1 MKMKLTQLFF
11 ELGRMSNDPLLWR
24 QTLLRFLKDSFDVR
38 MVVLAERPIS
48 AQGMISRDGLT
59 FISSDHAPKEQS
71 IHQESVKRVKQ
82 QGDFLDNPFYLSKAL
97 SGRETIGFSGY
108 ELLGEEAYTRN
119 PFVQD
124 MLNKVNCGDGL
135 LLAHRQERSQIE
147 IHLFKSLDAA
157 QFKQLEI
164 KAGKALNENLQ
175 EIYDQ
180 LPPLSKPS
188 MLTLP
193 PRQRQV
199 LCLLVK
205 GHGEKEIARALDIS
219 QSTIHDYVKA
229 IYLHYEVS
237 SRAELL
243 STFFSG
249 HRVLEGMSSFALN
262 DFFDPA
268 QSRSLMPVDDP
279 LT

>member
-11 ELGRMSNDPLLWR
+11 QLGRTSNDPLLWR
-24 QTLLRFLKDSFDVR
+24 QTLILFLKEVFQAR
-38 MVVLAERPIS
+38 MVILAERPI
-48 AQGMISRDGLT
+48 GKGGIISKTGETIFFSDENTRDR
-59 FISSDHAPKEQS
+59 SV
-71 IHQESVKRVKQ
+71 HQDSVDRVNQ
-82 QGDFLDNPFYLSKAL
+82 QGDFLDNPYYLTKAL
-97 SGRETIGFSGY
+97 PSNETIGFSGY

-119 PFVQD
+119 PFVQG
-124 MLNKVNCGDGL
+124 MLNRVNCGDGL
-135 LLAHRQERSQIE
+135 LLAHRQEKAQIE

-157 QFKQLEI
+157 PFKQLEI
-164 KAGKALNENLQ
+164 KTGKSLNENLQ

-199 LCLLVK
+199 LSLLIK
-205 GHGEKEIARALDIS
+205 GYGEKEIARALALS

-229 IYLHYEVS
+229 IYLHYGVS

-249 HRVLEGMSSFALN
+249 QRGLESITPFALN
-262 DFFDPA
+262 DFF
-268 QSRSLMPVDDP
+268 
-279 LT
+279 